1 MRRPRAFGAACR
13 PLNASVRLP
22 IVVPR
27 LEVSA
32 RMKSASEVPL
42 CVRGRH
48 VAVVRATRS
57 GVQAIAAIVLS
68 RPGAGCVNHHR
79 RPGHQVPRSR
89 SSSGRQPRGLAC
101 SCVSSGSS
109 VRFGGVCRCRR
120 GLAAR
125 FLHSSRL
132 ALFETNPSSPPA
144 LYGSV
149 LAAYG
154 RPIMRQPNYALER
167 TANRRRNHR
176 RHRAAAQ
183 RER

>member
-1 MRRPRAFGAACR
+1 
-13 PLNASVRLP
+13 
-22 IVVPR
+22 VPH

-42 CVRGRH
+42 RFRGRH

-57 GVQAIAAIVLS
+57 GVQAITAIVLS
-68 RPGAGCVNHHR
+68 RPGAGCVNRDR

-89 SSSGRQPRGLAC
+89 SSPGRRRR
-101 SCVSSGSS
+101 SCPSPFVSSISS
-109 VRFGGVCRCRR
+109 VRLGGVCRCRR

-125 FLHSSRL
+125 SLHLSRL
-132 ALFETNPSSPPA
+132 ASLNVIQAAA
-144 LYGSV
+144 LSLYCS
-149 LAAYG
+149 LATAYG
-154 RPIMRQPNYALER
+154 GSIMRQPNYAFER
-167 TANRRRNHR
+167 TVKSPRNHR